1 MSRVRWTRH
10 GKLLLI
16 AALGLQV
23 MGCGLVDR
31 QIVYED
37 AAETPPL
44 RVPSDLILPAP
55 NPALQV
61 PAVQGVASNV
71 DTAPPT
77 LGNTVAVARGG
88 LPRAANA
95 ILPLA
100 DATDSAFR
108 RVGIALE
115 RSGCCKVLAK
125 DPSGLSYEVEL
136 ASAPPR
142 PGFFKRMFG
151 ADAPSSRM
159 IVQVAAADT
168 GSTVTV
174 VDQAGATR
182 KDDPAMTVLGAV
194 EARLR

>member
-1 MSRVRWTRH
+1 MSRVRWISH

-16 AALGLQV
+16 ATLGLQV
-23 MGCGLVDR
+23 GCGLVDR
-31 QIVYED
+31 QIVYKD
-37 AAETPPL
+37 ANETAPL
-44 RVPSDLILPAP
+44 KVPSDLMSPAP

-61 PAVQGVASNV
+61 PQAAGMAGNV

-88 LPRAANA
+88 LPRAANSV
-95 ILPLA
+95 LPLA
-100 DATDSAFR
+100 DAADNAFR

-115 RSGCCKVLAK
+115 RSQCCKVLAK
-125 DPSGLSYEVEL
+125 NPTGLSYEVEL

-142 PGFFKRMFG
+142 PGLFKRMFG

-168 GSTVTV
+168 GSVVTV
-174 VDQAGATR
+174 QDSSGATR